1 MELAAPS
8 PAFTQQTECD
18 CRSID
23 ENSKEDDDEQQTD
36 PSFSNRRGLP
46 LFC

>member
-8 PAFTQQTECD
+8 PAFAQQTEYD

-23 ENSKEDDDEQQTD
+23 ENSKEDGYEQ
-36 PSFSNRRGLP
+36 
-46 LFC
+46 